1 MSTALLATPR
11 SIFSN
16 DYHIIR
22 DEEPVA
28 ELNLANF
35 RDHCEVEL
43 DGYIYHIRRDGRLK
57 RSFSLEQHGEVMARA
72 KQVSLFRR
80 TIEMEFSGRSV
91 QLKPLSIMNPRR
103 CGVFFDGQQQGL
115 IEPVRWYSRKKS
127 IEVSDE
133 IPTALQLFLF
143 TVLIFNERKSH

>member
-1 MSTALLATPR
+1 MSSALLATPR
-11 SIFSN
+11 SVFSY
-16 DYHIIR
+16 DYHITR

-28 ELNLANF
+28 ELDLAKF

-43 DGYIYHIRRDGRLK
+43 DGYTYHIRRDGRFK
-57 RSFSLEQHGEVMARA
+57 RSFSLEQNGEVIARA

-103 CGVFFDGQQQGL
+103 CGVFLDEEQLGL
-115 IEPVRWYSRKKS
+115 IEPVRWYSRKRT
-127 IEVSDE
+127 IEISDE

-143 TVLIFNERKSH
+143 TMLIFNERSD

>member
-1 MSTALLATPR
+1 M
-11 SIFSN
+11 
-16 DYHIIR
+16 
-22 DEEPVA
+22 A
-28 ELNLANF
+28 ELDLAKF

-43 DGYIYHIRRDGRLK
+43 DGYTYHIRRDGRFK
-57 RSFSLEQHGEVMARA
+57 RSFSLEQNGEVIARA

-103 CGVFFDGQQQGL
+103 CGVFLDEEQQGL
-115 IEPVRWYSRKKS
+115 IEPVRWYSRKRT
-127 IEVSDE
+127 IEISDE

-143 TVLIFNERKSH
+143 TMLIFNERSD

>member
-1 MSTALLATPR
+1 MSSALLATPR
-11 SIFSN
+11 SVFSY
-16 DYHIIR
+16 DYHITR

-28 ELNLANF
+28 ELDLAKF

-43 DGYIYHIRRDGRLK
+43 DGYTYHIRRDGRFK
-57 RSFSLEQHGEVMARA
+57 RSFSLEQNGEVIARA

-103 CGVFFDGQQQGL
+103 CGVFLDEEQQGL
-115 IEPVRWYSRKKS
+115 IEPVRWYSRKRT
-127 IEVSDE
+127 IEISDE

-143 TVLIFNERKSH
+143 TMLIFNERSD

>member
-1 MSTALLATPR
+1 MSSALLATPR
-11 SIFSN
+11 SVFSW
-16 DYHIIR
+16 DYHITR

-28 ELNLANF
+28 ELDLAKF

-43 DGYIYHIRRDGRLK
+43 DGDIYHIRRDGRFK
-57 RSFSLEQHGEVMARA
+57 RSFSLEQNGEVIARA

-103 CGVFFDGQQQGL
+103 CGVFLDEEQQGL
-115 IEPVRWYSRKKS
+115 IEPVRWYSRKRT
-127 IEVSDE
+127 IEISDE

-143 TVLIFNERKSH
+143 TMLIFNERSD